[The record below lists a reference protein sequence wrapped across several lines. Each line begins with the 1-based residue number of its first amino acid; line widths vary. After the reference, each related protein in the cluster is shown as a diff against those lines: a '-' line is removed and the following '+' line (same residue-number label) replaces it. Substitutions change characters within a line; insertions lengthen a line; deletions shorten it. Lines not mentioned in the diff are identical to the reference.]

1 MKDMKII
8 NLVKFLV
15 LLALISFFVQCSDS
29 EDETKY
35 KRPIAKESKHPNDMY
50 LKKNMLENYGT
61 AVRWRWD
68 DRFIASNQ
76 SAVPVAADF
85 VIPVT
90 KLVKH
95 LWIGAYESQGKAG
108 KEFIKKLF
116 PPELQ
121 YIGSYIYQDGSLLL
135 GYAEGGARITL
146 LNLNSY
152 DLKDRDWLTKPGG
165 GILATV
171 HHEFSHI
178 VHQNYGMPP
187 GFNKV
192 SEKYLG
198 NGWRNGVSLQD
209 AIKLGMVRNYG
220 TMNEFEDFCEII
232 SHFLTLPKENFE
244 KLFINQED
252 CSKLTEPK
260 KIKNC
265 QELNAGREKIAVKLN
280 MIIDFYKN
288 QFDLNLVE
296 VRDSLEKQIDYV
308 VQNNKIPE

>member
-1 MKDMKII
+1 MKNI
-8 NLVKFLV
+8 NKVV
-15 LLALISFFVQCSDS
+15 LLLILFSVFTNCKDN
-29 EDETKY
+29 EDQTKY
-35 KRPIAKESKHPNDMY
+35 EPPTIKESTHPNDSY
-50 LKKNMLENYGT
+50 LTKNMFEEYGT

-68 DRFIASNQ
+68 NRFIKPNQ
-76 SAVPVAADF
+76 SATPVAADY

-90 KLVKH
+90 KIVKS

-108 KEFIKKLF
+108 KDFIEKLF
-116 PPELQ
+116 PAELQ
-121 YIGSYIYQDGSLLL
+121 YIGSYIYQDGSVLL

-146 LNLNSY
+146 LNLNKY
-152 DLKDRDWLTKPGG
+152 NLKNRDWLTKAGG

-198 NGWRNGVSLQD
+198 NGWKNNVTLED

-220 TMNEFEDFCEII
+220 AMNEFEDFCEII
-232 SHFLTLPKENFE
+232 SHFLTLPKEKFE
-244 KLFINQED
+244 KMFIEQED
-252 CSKLTEPK
+252 CSKLTDPK
-260 KIKNC
+260 KIRNC
-265 QELNAGREKIAVKLN
+265 QELNAGREKIATKLG

-288 QFDLNLVE
+288 QFGLDMVA
-296 VRDSLEKQIDYV
+296 VRDSLEKKIDYV
-308 VQNNKIPE
+308 VENNKIPE